1 MYCFPFPGK
10 NKVFILIKLT
20 TKSTLSWY
28 HVFFTNEGLL
38 TESRIKHQKI
48 NSQVKY
54 MIEEPW
60 KHRYG
65 TSSIFLFPFMLFQK
79 LLHWIIL
86 NCFSMCCQVVLWF
99 TSMSKTSTRKC
110 ASQCQSFSSHFSEID
125 SLLFMQGEC
134 SSVNSVSTVRISL
147 SLSQFGSFL
156 KIANNSESS
165 SFFVLLMTSLWGDA
179 FPFEVEGFFTELRVR
194 DINVR
199 VVLTLPVQSV
209 VCRCQTFLN
218 SACTSAF
225 RKQNNMARMNPW
237 NELKNNSIHHRMKYA
252 MEVSSI

>member
-1 MYCFPFPGK
+1 
-10 NKVFILIKLT
+10 
-20 TKSTLSWY
+20 
-28 HVFFTNEGLL
+28 
-38 TESRIKHQKI
+38 
-48 NSQVKY
+48 

-86 NCFSMCCQVVLWF
+86 NCFSMCSQVVQWL

-134 SSVNSVSTVRISL
+134 SSVNSVSTVRISI

-165 SFFVLLMTSLWGDA
+165 SFFVLLMTSL
-179 FPFEVEGFFTELRVR
+179 
-194 DINVR
+194 
-199 VVLTLPVQSV
+199 
-209 VCRCQTFLN
+209 
-218 SACTSAF
+218 
-225 RKQNNMARMNPW
+225 
-237 NELKNNSIHHRMKYA
+237 
-252 MEVSSI
+252 